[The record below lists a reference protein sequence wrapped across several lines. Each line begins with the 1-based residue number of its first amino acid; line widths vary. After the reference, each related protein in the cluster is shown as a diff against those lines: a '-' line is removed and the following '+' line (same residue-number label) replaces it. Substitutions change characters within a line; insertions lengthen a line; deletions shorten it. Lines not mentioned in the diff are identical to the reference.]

1 MEQIMTKMPKTTQ
14 ATSTRNPEPATGAN
28 DQPVSSPFDLNKAAV
43 FTALTAAGITQIIV
57 SFDGYGDSGQIE
69 DISAKSGDESLPVPE
84 GEIEILDA
92 AWPQSELRQS
102 SVSLH
107 TAVENL
113 AYDVLAQTHCGW
125 ENNDGAYGD
134 IIFDAAART
143 ITLDYNERYTES
155 ENFTH
160 IL

>member
-1 MEQIMTKMPKTTQ
+1 MTEISEPSATQ
-14 ATSTRNPEPATGAN
+14 ATPPFVPSTY
-28 DQPVSSPFDLNKAAV
+28 PFDFNKAAI
-43 FTALTAAGITQIIV
+43 FTALEAAGITEITV
-57 SFDGYGDSGQIE
+57 TFDGYGDSGQIE
-69 DISAKSGDESLPVPE
+69 DISASI
-84 GEIEILDA
+84 GETPAPMPDCMIETLGIV
-92 AWPQSELRQS
+92 WPQTEPALS
-102 SVSLH
+102 SISLA

-134 IIFDAAART
+134 IVFDAAART

-160 IL
+160 TL